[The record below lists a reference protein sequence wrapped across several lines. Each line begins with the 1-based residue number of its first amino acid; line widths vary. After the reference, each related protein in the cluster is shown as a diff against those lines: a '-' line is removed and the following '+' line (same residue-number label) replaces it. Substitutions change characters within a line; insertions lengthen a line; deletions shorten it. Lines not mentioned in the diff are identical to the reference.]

1 MTNLQAQVIALFKTL
16 DPKEQREVAAQ
27 IYADTFSESFYD
39 RMTVE
44 QRAQLDAG
52 IAEADRGQ
60 VVPAEEA
67 FDRLA
72 KRFGF
77 AAERRSYSPNALK
90 RSLPDTSPSASKNSV
105 MWWPNAPS
113 VACAAFFSKR
123 LPLILASA
131 PIGPSVKSMRW

>member
-16 DPKEQREVAAQ
+16 DPKEQREVAVQ
-27 IYADTFSESFYD
+27 IYADTFAESFYD
-39 RMTVE
+39 SMTTE

-52 IAEADRGQ
+52 IAQADRGQ

-77 AAERRSYSPNALK
+77 AAE
-90 RSLPDTSPSASKNSV
+90 
-105 MWWPNAPS
+105 
-113 VACAAFFSKR
+113 
-123 LPLILASA
+123 
-131 PIGPSVKSMRW
+131 